1 MNKVMAVSRWELH
14 QGYAER
20 RYEIYQRVKRGWIL
34 LEKGWLRKG
43 SLPTQTFQWVY
54 NPWSSESR
62 IETPNGSIFIYN
74 NLEEFLEVTL
84 VDPEDL
90 LPEWAEAYIII

>member
-1 MNKVMAVSRWELH
+1 MNKITAVGRWELH

-43 SLPTQTFQWVY
+43 SRFQFLGIPPKGERVF
-54 NPWSSESR
+54 
-62 IETPNGSIFIYN
+62 FI
-74 NLEEFLEVTL
+74 
-84 VDPEDL
+84 PR
-90 LPEWAEAYIII
+90 